1 MRVYL
6 SGPITGKDNYEKAFA
21 EAEKILKESGY
32 EVINPVSEAKHLKLV
47 LCREP
52 TYEEYMKHDLHALLQ
67 ADGITMLEGWKDSAG
82 ATVEHDVAK
91 LTGKTFVDFRRVG
104 EIKGWRK

>member
-6 SGPITGKDNYEKAFA
+6 SGPIKDKENYEQAFA

-32 EVINPVSEAKHLKLV
+32 EVINPVSEGKHLKLV
-47 LCREP
+47 LGREP
-52 TYEEYMKHDLHALLQ
+52 TYEEYMKHDLQVLLQ
-67 ADGITMLEGWKDSAG
+67 ADGISMLNGWKYSAG

-91 LTGKTFVDFRRVG
+91 VTGKTFVAIRYVG

>member
-1 MRVYL
+1 MRVYI
-6 SGPITGKDNYEKAFA
+6 SGPITGKDNYEKDFA
-21 EAEKILKESGY
+21 EAERILKDSGY
-32 EVINPVSEAKHLKLV
+32 EVINPVAEGNHLKLV

-67 ADGITMLEGWKDSAG
+67 ADGISMLAGWKNSAG

-91 LTGKTFVDFRRVG
+91 LTGKTFVDIKYVG
-104 EIKGWRK
+104 EINGWRK